1 MGLMAFHAL
10 LLLVTLLSRRHLN
23 FHMFLF
29 LLAFK
34 FPFKMSI
41 YILYKKS
48 LRSNDL
54 TSLGCG
60 IHSGSSV

>member
-29 LLAFK
+29 LLACKFHLKLFK
-34 FPFKMSI
+34 
-41 YILYKKS
+41 
-48 LRSNDL
+48 
-54 TSLGCG
+54 
-60 IHSGSSV
+60 